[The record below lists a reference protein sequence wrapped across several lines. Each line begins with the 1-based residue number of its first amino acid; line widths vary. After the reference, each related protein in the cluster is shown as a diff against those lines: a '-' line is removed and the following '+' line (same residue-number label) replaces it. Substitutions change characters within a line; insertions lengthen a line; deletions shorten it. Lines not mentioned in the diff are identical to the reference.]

1 MKRFHL
7 AAVFV
12 ALLLTT
18 TTLLPVFAAPANS
31 GGAPQPEPSPTC
43 KVNVKSFEVS
53 EHKVVFELENV
64 GHVDA
69 TIADFGVVWP
79 TRNGNLHKVSLRDTI
94 WQGNESP
101 PVSHLVP
108 NQGNRD
114 ARTIETGEHEELKF
128 YFSDS
133 AHEGFYTFGAR
144 FAEGCAVSFV
154 SGEPTSSPTVEPS
167 ETPDPSVTPE
177 PSETPDPSVTPEP
190 SETPDPSVTPE
201 PSETPDPGPRVEF
214 RGTIREITPS
224 DTDPQHAGVMMVA
237 PVISAVSPVVEVHVT
252 ADTRIAGPG
261 DTILTFADLQVGNH
275 VEVKGIV
282 QIDGS
287 VLARRVHVERVDT
300 PEPTE
305 TPDPTRTPEPT
316 TTPGHGRHVEV
327 KGWISELTPSD
338 ADPDHAGTMI
348 VSLGDAVTSVEVTA
362 DTQIFGKK
370 NDGDA
375 KLLGSADAQ
384 LTFAD
389 LQVGDHVEVKGES
402 QDDGS
407 VLAQLIH
414 VEGGDRHHGRV
425 EFRGPIESLPNTAGF
440 IGTWV
445 VAGVSVDVDA
455 NTQIEGTPEV
465 GAWAEVKA
473 TRQNTGDLLATKIE
487 VRNTHPEPTVEFK
500 GVIEQI
506 EADFWVV
513 RGMTVT
519 ITTTTEII
527 GTPEVGRIAEV
538 HAQVLPDRSL
548 LATRIK
554 VEDPNEHHDRYVEF
568 KGRIQ
573 SFSDTEWNV
582 SGVTVLIDSQT
593 VIEGTPEVGKMA
605 EVKGILQAGAGRTV
619 LARKIEVKEGD
630 GLGPREVELRG
641 TIVSM
646 PSSGFIGEWTISALH
661 GTLTLNVTFMV
672 DSSTIVDESH
682 GIAQEGAFVQVHA
695 QVQPDST
702 LLATRVK
709 VKR

>member
-7 AAVFV
+7 AAVLV
-12 ALLLTT
+12 ALFLTST
-18 TTLLPVFAAPANS
+18 MLLPVFAAPANS
-31 GGAPQPEPSPTC
+31 GSAPQPQPSLMC

-53 EHKVVFELENV
+53 GHEVVFELENA

-69 TIADFGVVWP
+69 TISDFGIVWP
-79 TRNGNLHKVSLRDTI
+79 ARNGNLHKVTLRGTI
-94 WQGNESP
+94 WEGNQSP
-101 PVSHLVP
+101 PASHLAP
-108 NQGNRD
+108 NRGELH
-114 ARTIETGEHEELKF
+114 ARTIQAGEQEELKF
-128 YFSDS
+128 RFADS

-144 FAEGCAVSFV
+144 FAEGCVVSFV
-154 SGEPTSSPTVEPS
+154 SGDPPPSPTMEPS
-167 ETPDPSVTPE
+167 ETPEPSMTPDPSETPE
-177 PSETPDPSVTPEP
+177 PSMTPDPSETPEP
-190 SETPDPSVTPE
+190 SMTPDPS
-201 PSETPDPGPRVEF
+201 ETPGPGPRVEF
-214 RGTIREITPS
+214 RGMIHELIPS
-224 DTDPQHAGVMMVA
+224 DADPQHAGVAMVA
-237 PVISAVSPVVEVHVT
+237 PLANAPAPMAQVHVT
-252 ADTRIAGPG
+252 TDTKIEGPD
-261 DTILTFADLQVGNH
+261 DTILTFADLQVDNH
-275 VEVKGIV
+275 VEVKGVV
-282 QIDGS
+282 QVDGS
-287 VLARRVHVERVDT
+287 VLAQRIRVQRMGT
-300 PEPTE
+300 PEPSE

-316 TTPGHGRHVEV
+316 ETPGHGHHRAEV
-327 KGWISELTPSD
+327 HGWISELTPSD

-348 VSLGDAVTSVEVTA
+348 VSLGDVVTSVEVTT

-370 NDGDA
+370 HDDA
-375 KLLGSADAQ
+375 NVLGAEDMQ

-389 LQVGDHVEVKGES
+389 LQVGDHVEVKGET
-402 QDDGS
+402 QNDGS
-407 VLAQLIH
+407 LLAQLIH
-414 VEGGDRHHGRV
+414 VEGGDRHHGNV
-425 EFRGPIESLPNTAGF
+425 EFRGPIESLPDTTDF

-445 VAGVSVDVDA
+445 VAGISVTVNAD
-455 NTQIEGTPEV
+455 TRIEGTPEV

-473 TRQNTGDLLATKIE
+473 TRQSTGDLLATKIE

-538 HAQVLPDRSL
+538 HAQVLPDRTL

-554 VEDPNEHHDRYVEF
+554 VEDPSDHHDRYVEF

-593 VIEGTPEVGKMA
+593 VIEGTPEVGKIA
-605 EVKGILQAGAGRTV
+605 EVKGIHQIGAGRTV

-641 TIVSM
+641 TVVSM
-646 PSSGFIGEWTISALH
+646 PDSGFIGEWTISALH
-661 GTLTLNVTFMV
+661 GTLTMNVTFTV

-682 GIAQEGAFVQVHA
+682 GIAQVGAFVQVHA
-695 QVQPDST
+695 QRQPDNT

-709 VKR
+709 VRR